1 MRKIWCKMLAVGLL
15 FMVGCEKK
23 PAEPLPADELQG
35 TITISG
41 AWALYPMAVKWAEEF
56 QKIHPWVKI
65 DIAAGGAGKGMVDC
79 LAEAVDLGM
88 VSRDIFPEEIKKG
101 AYWFS
106 VVKDAVVPT
115 ANANNPVLPE
125 LLSQGIKREI
135 FLDIWITGKIKSWGE
150 VVGRDVSQQISV
162 YTRSDACGAAETW
175 AKFLGAKQ
183 EDLLGV
189 GVYGDPG
196 LAQAVKQDVRG
207 IGFNNINYAYDA
219 ETKKPV
225 AGLRVL
231 PIDLNGNGRIDP
243 EEDFYGSRD
252 RIVEAISKGQYP
264 SPPARLLHFVSQGNP
279 RKKIVREFVKWVLT
293 DGQQY
298 VPEAGYINL
307 TAEKI
312 QEELAKL
319 KEE

>member
-1 MRKIWCKMLAVGLL
+1 MRQILCTILATGIL
-15 FMVGCEKK
+15 FSAGCEKK
-23 PAEPLPADELQG
+23 PAEPLSADELQG

-101 AYWFS
+101 ACWFS

-115 ANANNPVLPE
+115 TNASNPVLPDI
-125 LLSQGIKREI
+125 LSRGIKKQT
-135 FLDIWITGKIKSWGE
+135 FLDIWITGKTKSWGE
-150 VVGRDVSQQISV
+150 VIGRDIDQPISV

-183 EDLLGV
+183 EDLRGV

-207 IGFNNINYAYDA
+207 IGFNNINYAYDTA
-219 ETKKPV
+219 TKKPL
-225 AGLRVL
+225 AGLVVL
-231 PIDLNGNGRIDP
+231 PIDWNENGRIDP
-243 EEDFYGSRD
+243 QEDFYDNRD
-252 RIVEAISKGQYP
+252 KLVGAISQGQYP

-279 RKKIVREFVKWVLT
+279 KKKIVREFIKWVLT
-293 DGQQY
+293 DGQKY
-298 VPEAGYINL
+298 VPESGYINL
-307 TAEKI
+307 SAEKI
-312 QEELAKL
+312 REELAKL
-319 KEE
+319 QEK